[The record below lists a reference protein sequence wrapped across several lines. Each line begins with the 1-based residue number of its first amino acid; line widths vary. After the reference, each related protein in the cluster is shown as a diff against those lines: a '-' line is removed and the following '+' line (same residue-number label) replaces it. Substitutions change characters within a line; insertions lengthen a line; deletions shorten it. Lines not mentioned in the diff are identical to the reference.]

1 LKKSIVDNDFARLV
15 FVNEQVLDYIMIALK
30 VFSDQLG
37 VGVEYVSE
45 LTNCISE
52 ITIRFNS
59 PQINDSDYY
68 HGLDGEMLRTLELL
82 SESGKTNE
90 GRKGQI
96 SSVVL
101 DEKKGFKKLGSL
113 LNDEFISMRIFFEN
127 LMNLKYSGIIKNIE
141 VSILKDKV
149 FDVFNLSEGEKQ
161 LLTIIGLLTIQ
172 KDSDCVF
179 LLDEPDAFLYPQWQ
193 RELTEQINNIEVDGQ
208 ILLSTHSPLSL
219 GEVPRENI
227 LLFENGYAINPPI
240 NTYGTTSEAVLEVV
254 MGVEERNSRF
264 NVLIDEFDV
273 FAAKRNIRKCKE
285 IVIEL
290 KSIGLPED
298 DVFFLEAE
306 AEIIRLE
313 VLLEENN

>member
-1 LKKSIVDNDFARLV
+1 
-15 FVNEQVLDYIMIALK
+15 
-30 VFSDQLG
+30 
-37 VGVEYVSE
+37 
-45 LTNCISE
+45 
-52 ITIRFNS
+52 
-59 PQINDSDYY
+59 
-68 HGLDGEMLRTLELL
+68 
-82 SESGKTNE
+82 
-90 GRKGQI
+90 
-96 SSVVL
+96 
-101 DEKKGFKKLGSL
+101 
-113 LNDEFISMRIFFEN
+113 
-127 LMNLKYSGIIKNIE
+127 
-141 VSILKDKV
+141 
-149 FDVFNLSEGEKQ
+149 LSEGEKQ